1 MDGLANV
8 GGIAS
13 HLDREPHFTD
23 QIAGMRAENATAE
36 NTTASRASSESVE
49 VNIESELRGLSLANL
64 FDMINFLL
72 RVNFCN
78 PVSPTKII

>member
-1 MDGLANV
+1 MDGLADV
-8 GGIAS
+8 SGIAS

-49 VNIESELRGLSLANL
+49 VNSNLNCEDSLL
-64 FDMINFLL
+64 QTY
-72 RVNFCN
+72 
-78 PVSPTKII
+78 ST